1 MSDPLARGAS
11 VAPPVLAQ
19 GCTQRYD
26 PQALTEENGAE
37 FAQAAELWRAL
48 QQGAPLEA
56 EQDAQGKLGQ
66 AGESA

>member
-11 VAPPVLAQ
+11 VAPAVLGQ

-37 FAQAAELWRAL
+37 FAQAAELWRELQQDAAL
-48 QQGAPLEA
+48 QAEQGA
-56 EQDAQGKLGQ
+56 QGETSQGV
-66 AGESA
+66 GSA